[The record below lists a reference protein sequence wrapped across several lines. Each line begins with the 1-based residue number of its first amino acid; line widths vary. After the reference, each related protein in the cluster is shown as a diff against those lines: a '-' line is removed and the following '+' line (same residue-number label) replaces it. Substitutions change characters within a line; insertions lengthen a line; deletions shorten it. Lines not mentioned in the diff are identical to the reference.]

1 MVWLPVILELISGNG
16 DVHFAVQL
24 VQHTPEMSDSQQQ
37 QQQQQQRCRQMP
49 DANDNTSR
57 ALQMP
62 AGYGCINL
70 FHNLTF

>member
-1 MVWLPVILELISGNG
+1 MVWLPVILQLISGNG

-37 QQQQQQRCRQMP
+37 QQQQRCRQMP
-49 DANDNTSR
+49 DARLNDNTSR